1 MEGQKIKK
9 PAKRHLG
16 DKKGYYANEENYK
29 TKTWH
34 YETKQNVPTMK
45 QFNTVKTA
53 KGGDKTE
60 IRKNIPN

>member
-16 DKKGYYANEENYK
+16 DKKGYYANEGNYK
-29 TKTWH
+29 TKTWQ

-45 QFNTVKTA
+45 
-53 KGGDKTE
+53 
-60 IRKNIPN
+60 

>member
-1 MEGQKIKK
+1 MEGQKIK

-16 DKKGYYANEENYK
+16 DKKGYYANEQGNYM

-45 QFNTVKTA
+45 
-53 KGGDKTE
+53 
-60 IRKNIPN
+60 